1 MPTPASAAG
10 GRGSLGGSTGGSK
23 NSTPTKGSNAGK
35 AAASEYDKMDDVMGQ
50 AWVEDAEEVWRLAT
64 VRGVSADGH
73 ELSVLNADEETT
85 VVVEKAKSH
94 PFDPSHAIDMDDL
107 AHLNNMHEAPLLHV
121 LKRRFRSDNI
131 YTTCSDVLISIN
143 PYKKIPLLYNLD
155 RTTAGPLLEQPM
167 ASSSSSS
174 TVGGDGRPRQ
184 TSSPTNVPV
193 LERRPHVYS
202 VAARA
207 FRFMTEPNEALLL
220 GKNVALKNQ
229 SIIISGES
237 GAGKTEASKYV
248 MQYLITVANALQ
260 QKKAMTTTTTKPAAV
275 VGGEEGGGEGGGDVI
290 ERCLLRSN
298 TVLEAFGNAKTLRN
312 DNSSRFGKYIKLQYD
327 TKRTLIGAWTDHFLL
342 EKSRLVHVD
351 PDERNYHI
359 FYEMLRGLPSKT
371 LAKLKLT
378 DKAEDY
384 TMLAQGGCCALE
396 DVDDREE
403 FEQVAEALAML
414 GLSEEER
421 AALWRLLAILL
432 HLGNLEFGDGGEESE
447 GGGEGEHVQL
457 SSPHVAL
464 SEIAELLG
472 VTPEKLVQGVTRRT
486 THTRGSILT
495 IPLNV
500 NQTRNNVQAVIKY
513 VYGEAFHWIL
523 RKINSCHATMASSPS
538 SLPSSSS
545 SSSSK
550 PTAPAA
556 GGVASFIGILDIFG
570 FEIMIRNSFEQLCIN
585 FANEVLQQQFNM
597 HVFVLEQQEYVA
609 EELDWSVISFRDN
622 QPVIDLISKKP
633 LGLLI
638 MLEEQGL
645 LGRKAN
651 NDALLTSY
659 HNTHLGKVECYAKP
673 RFASDEFIVKH
684 FAGQVTYS
692 TAGFIEKN
700 NDSLHD
706 DLLDLWRLSDDPFF
720 QNLLTDK
727 PTPNTPGYI
736 PPLPTPKI
744 AIVKPELDLEGRPI
758 NPTPSSS
765 SVASSSTSSPDPNKR
780 GRALMGG
787 GKINMAS
794 PGPGAISGAF
804 TVSCTFRRQLE
815 ELTATLKATEP
826 HYIKC
831 IKPNAIKAAGG
842 FSPRLVVQQ
851 LRYSGV
857 LEVVR
862 IRREAY
868 PTRILFEDFHRRFD
882 VLLGSC
888 KPASL
893 RTPADY
899 RAACQAIVTKVLPV
913 GGFQLG
919 KRKIFLRDNG
929 LDLLRDAIRDFFA
942 GHAARIQALI
952 RGFLGVRR
960 YLHTRRALLLLQR
973 SVRMHLL
980 RKKFLRYRQQIVQIQ
995 AGWRG
1000 HRQLLVYKRV
1010 LRGAVAA
1017 QKCTRRWLAMRLFSS
1032 KARLAKQ
1039 RREKAATTCTAVVRG
1054 YLARC
1059 GYRRERAATRLS
1071 AAGRGFLARRQFRR
1085 LRASVI
1091 VVALLRGHLAR
1102 RQYQQ
1107 ARAAVIKLQSV
1118 VRMTMAVRELGK
1130 RKAALRIQTVAR
1142 AYAARNMFCTLRT
1155 QARLQREKEERAAA
1169 LTIQGQYKAYQTRT
1183 QFLAWRQA
1191 AIVLQAQAR
1200 CTLARRQK
1208 LRDLAAI
1215 VLVQAQVR
1223 RCRCRQAYHRL
1234 RAAIRIQSLARRYSA
1249 RKSFIRLRAVVR
1261 LQAWA
1266 RGRAVRQQYVEY
1278 QSAVK
1283 IQAMARGYAQRRRY
1297 CRARGVVKLQSLV
1310 RGVRARRAY
1319 YLAQAA
1325 VMVLQRAV
1333 RRYLDEI
1340 LEERRVHK
1348 LHLAARAGQV
1358 STVHRMLE
1366 ERPWL
1371 ATRRDRKAHFR
1382 TLVHSAALAED
1393 IGVMALL
1400 KPRYED
1406 LIVSDGQGDTPLHLA
1421 AGKGSL
1427 DLAKRF
1433 AAVCDGLDGRAWQ
1446 DASSSSSSSGTPNRR
1461 RKVEGGGEGGG
1472 GGMGGGPRASF
1483 RIASVGIDSWDDR
1496 RRSARAQQAMVVS
1509 ARTAAATAPGSPQ
1522 RPGMGIGGGRG
1533 SMAASSSSSRTT
1545 AANSPA
1551 RSMAH
1556 TPSHWQQQ
1564 QQQQVQEVVEA
1575 GGGSRKH
1582 NGIFGAPGGRVSVPN
1597 RRGGFEGLS
1606 PEELQLACDR
1616 ARSEGQVAR
1625 AVQSNRLKAGWL
1637 KKRRETDRF
1646 NRRWCVLTDT
1656 ELRYYHA
1663 PTNCPVSKVIK
1674 LKPSMLKVCDHID
1687 FAFEIHSPLLLDRRN
1702 REGRL
1707 YFQAENEMELQGWL
1721 AKLRMV
1727 MGQTTHMYG
1736 RRAYPIQHVDLEQ
1749 REVMVAC
1756 MNEAGET
1763 PLHALVRSV
1772 EGREGGKRLGGR
1784 GGGGQPQMVQLAMWL
1799 VDNGADV
1806 NAQNLDGNTPAHRA
1820 ALAAAGG
1827 LGVGGRSGGVI
1838 RQRTQSRRG
1847 GGGGM
1852 GEAGGEGMGGG
1863 MSPETKET
1871 LFRLIGALAQKGA
1884 NLTLRNK
1891 GNQTVV
1897 DLMAQSRQG
1906 GGAKLMGPGQVKMSA
1921 DRALFPPP
1929 SRLPGCSYV
1938 SFFVEK
1944 LAMAETYS
1952 EKLTAPFFRIN
1963 IYSSKQQQVERTQVM
1978 TYPALQRGRSMWWG
1992 WTWHMQT
1999 PVEHLSPGSF
2009 AVLELVDRTKGPQ
2022 AWALLHVDD
2031 SYVDSG
2037 SQTLEMYRYPLDLK
2051 LQRLEPAD
2059 FFLTGDMWVTRA
2071 SGVGGE
2077 RKEGG
2082 RAGVSPLKTQA
2093 A

>member
-1 MPTPASAAG
+1 MPTPVSAAG
-10 GRGSLGGSTGGSK
+10 GHGSLGDYRSVSKTG
-23 NSTPTKGSNAGK
+23 TPIKGRDAGTTG
-35 AAASEYDKMDDVMGQ
+35 AADYDKMDDVMGQ

-64 VRGVSADGH
+64 VRGVSADGDQ
-73 ELSVLNADEETT
+73 LSVLNTDEETT
-85 VVVEKAKSH
+85 TVVEKVKSH

-121 LKRRFRSDNI
+121 LKRRFRSDKI
-131 YTTCSDVLISIN
+131 YTTCSDVLISVN
-143 PYKKIPLLYNLD
+143 PYKKIPLLYDLD
-155 RTTAGPLLEQPM
+155 RTTAGPLLDQQPM
-167 ASSSSSS
+167 ASSSSNNSS
-174 TVGGDGRPRQ
+174 SGGDGGPRQ
-184 TSSPTNVPV
+184 TRSPTNVPS
-193 LERRPHVYS
+193 LEKRPHVYS

-248 MQYLITVANALQ
+248 MRYLITVANALQ
-260 QKKAMTTTTTKPAAV
+260 QKKVATTSGSKPSTV
-275 VGGEEGGGEGGGDVI
+275 TDGEGGGDVI

-327 TKRTLIGAWTDHFLL
+327 AKRTLIGAWTDHFLL

-359 FYEMLRGLPSKT
+359 FYEMLRGLPAET
-371 LAKLKLT
+371 LAELRLT

-384 TMLAQGGCCALE
+384 TMLAQGGCWALD

-403 FEQVAEALAML
+403 FEQVAEALATL
-414 GLSEEER
+414 GVNEEER

-432 HLGNLEFGDGGEESE
+432 HLGNLEFGEEGEE
-447 GGGEGEHVQL
+447 GGEHVQL
-457 SSPHVAL
+457 SSPYVAL

-472 VTPEKLVQGVTRRT
+472 VTPDKLVQGVTRRT
-486 THTRGSILT
+486 THTQGSTLT

-500 NQTRNNVQAVIKY
+500 DQTRNNVQAVIKY
-513 VYGEAFHWIL
+513 VYGEAFRWIL
-523 RKINSCHATMASSPS
+523 RKINSCHATMASSS
-538 SLPSSSS
+538 ATTTTT
-545 SSSSK
+545 K
-550 PTAPAA
+550 PTTAA
-556 GGVASFIGILDIFG
+556 SATGSMASFIGILDIFG
-570 FEIMIRNSFEQLCIN
+570 FEIMTRNSFEQLCIN

-673 RFASDEFIVKH
+673 RFHSDEFIVKH

-692 TAGFIEKN
+692 SAGFIEKN

-706 DLLDLWRLSDDPFF
+706 DLLDLWRLSNDPFF
-720 QNLLTDK
+720 RNLLTDK
-727 PTPNTPGYI
+727 PTPGSPGYI

-744 AIVKPELDLEGRPI
+744 TVLKPQLDLEGRPI
-758 NPTPSSS
+758 NS
-765 SVASSSTSSPDPNKR
+765 SSSTSSSSSSTTSPDPNKR
-780 GRALMGG
+780 GRALVG

-868 PTRILFEDFHRRFD
+868 PTRILFEDFYRRFD

-888 KPASL
+888 KPACL
-893 RTPADY
+893 RTDADY

-929 LDLLRDAIRDFFA
+929 LDLLRDAIRDFYA
-942 GHAARIQALI
+942 SHAARIQALI

-980 RKKFLRYRQQIVQIQ
+980 RKKFLRHRQQIVQIQ
-995 AGWRG
+995 AVWRG
-1000 HRQLLVYKRV
+1000 HRQLLTYKRV
-1010 LRGAVAA
+1010 LRGAIVA
-1017 QKCTRRWLAMRLFSS
+1017 QKCTRRWLAMRLYSS
-1032 KARLAKQ
+1032 KARLAKEQ
-1039 RREKAATTCTAVVRG
+1039 REEAATICSAVVRG

-1059 GYRRERAATRLS
+1059 VYRRERAATRLN
-1071 AAGRGFLARRQFRR
+1071 AAGRGFLARRQYRA
-1085 LRASVI
+1085 LRASV
-1091 VVALLRGHLAR
+1091 VVMALLRGHLAR

-1107 ARAAVIKLQSV
+1107 ARAAVIKLQSL
-1118 VRMTMAVRELGK
+1118 VRMRMAIRELGK
-1130 RKAALRIQTVAR
+1130 HKAALRIQTVAR
-1142 AYAARNMFCTLRT
+1142 AWAARKTFCTLRT
-1155 QARLQREKEERAAA
+1155 QARLQREKEERSAA

-1183 QFLAWRQA
+1183 QFLIWRRA
-1191 AIVLQAQAR
+1191 AIVLQAHAR
-1200 CTLARRQK
+1200 CTLARRLK
-1208 LRDLAAI
+1208 LRLLAAI

-1223 RCRCRQAYHRL
+1223 RCRCRQAYQRI
-1234 RAAIRIQSLARRYSA
+1234 RAAIRIQSLARRYFA
-1249 RKSFIRLRAVVR
+1249 RKSFIRLRGAVR

-1266 RGRAVRQQYVEY
+1266 RGRAARHKYVEY

-1319 YLAQAA
+1319 HQVKAA
-1325 VMVLQRAV
+1325 VLLLQRVV
-1333 RRYLDEI
+1333 RRFLEEI

-1348 LHLAARAGQV
+1348 LHLAARAGKV

-1371 ATRRDRKAHFR
+1371 VTRRDRKAHFR
-1382 TLVHSAALAED
+1382 TLIHSAALAED
-1393 IGVMALL
+1393 ISVMALL
-1400 KPRYED
+1400 KPQYED
-1406 LIVSDGQGDTPLHLA
+1406 LIVTDGQGDTPLHLA

-1446 DASSSSSSSGTPNRR
+1446 DASSSNGAGTSNYRR
-1461 RKVEGGGEGGG
+1461 RVGGG
-1472 GGMGGGPRASF
+1472 GAGGGPRASF

-1496 RRSARAQQAMVVS
+1496 RRSARAQQAMAVS
-1509 ARTAAATAPGSPQ
+1509 ARTSTATAPGSPQ
-1522 RPGMGIGGGRG
+1522 RPGMGMGIGRG
-1533 SMAASSSSSRTT
+1533 SMATSSIS
-1545 AANSPA
+1545 NSPA
-1551 RSMAH
+1551 RSLAH

-1564 QQQQVQEVVEA
+1564 MQEVVEA
-1575 GGGSRKH
+1575 GGGSKH
-1582 NGIFGAPGGRVSVPN
+1582 IGIFGAAAATTSVPN

-1625 AVQSNRLKAGWL
+1625 AVQSDRLKAGWL

-1663 PTNCPVSKVIK
+1663 PADCPVSKVIK

-1707 YFQAENEMELQGWL
+1707 YFQAENEIDLQGWL

-1727 MGQTTHMYG
+1727 VGQTTHMYG

-1749 REVMVAC
+1749 REVVVAC
-1756 MNEAGET
+1756 MNEAGQT

-1772 EGREGGKRLGGR
+1772 EGREGKRS
-1784 GGGGQPQMVQLAMWL
+1784 GGGQPQMVQLAMWL

-1806 NAQNLDGNTPAHRA
+1806 NAQDLDGNTTAHLA
-1820 ALAAAGG
+1820 ALAA
-1827 LGVGGRSGGVI
+1827 VGGSCRGGGVV
-1838 RQRTQSRRG
+1838 RQRTSRK
-1847 GGGGM
+1847 GGGM
-1852 GEAGGEGMGGG
+1852 REEGEGMGGG

-1906 GGAKLMGPGQVKMSA
+1906 GGAKLTGPGQMKMSA
-1921 DRALFPPP
+1921 DRALFPSP

-1938 SFFVEK
+1938 SFFVER
-1944 LAMAETYS
+1944 LAMAEMKS
-1952 EKLTAPFFRIN
+1952 EKMTAPFFKIN
-1963 IYSSKQQQVERTQVM
+1963 VYSSKQQQVERTQVM

-2009 AVLELVDRTKGPQ
+2009 AVLELMDRAKGPQ

-2031 SYVDSG
+2031 SNVDSG

-2071 SGVGGE
+2071 TARGG
-2077 RKEGG
+2077 KEGT
-2082 RAGVSPLKTQA
+2082 RAAGISPLKIQA

>member
-1 MPTPASAAG
+1 MPTPVSAAG
-10 GRGSLGGSTGGSK
+10 GHGSLGDSKSISKTG
-23 NSTPTKGSNAGK
+23 TPTKGRDAGTTG
-35 AAASEYDKMDDVMGQ
+35 AADYDKMDDVMGQ

-64 VRGVSADGH
+64 VRGVSADGDQ
-73 ELSVLNADEETT
+73 LSVSNMDEETT
-85 VVVEKAKSH
+85 TVVEKVKSH

-121 LKRRFRSDNI
+121 LKRRFRSDKI
-131 YTTCSDVLISIN
+131 YTTCSDVLISVN
-143 PYKKIPLLYNLD
+143 PYKKIPLLYDLPSTTTGALLD
-155 RTTAGPLLEQPM
+155 QQPM
-167 ASSSSSS
+167 ASSSSSNS
-174 TVGGDGRPRQ
+174 SSNGGDGDPRQ
-184 TSSPTNVPV
+184 TRSPTNVPL

-237 GAGKTEASKYV
+237 GAGKTEASK
-248 MQYLITVANALQ
+248 
-260 QKKAMTTTTTKPAAV
+260 
-275 VGGEEGGGEGGGDVI
+275 
-290 ERCLLRSN
+290 
-298 TVLEAFGNAKTLRN
+298 
-312 DNSSRFGKYIKLQYD
+312 FGKYIKLQYD
-327 TKRTLIGAWTDHFLL
+327 AKRTLVGAWTDHFLL

-359 FYEMLRGLPSKT
+359 FYEMLQGLPAET
-371 LAKLKLT
+371 LAELRLT
-378 DKAEDY
+378 DSAEDY
-384 TMLAQGGCCALE
+384 RMLAQGGCWALD

-403 FEQVAEALAML
+403 FEHVAEALATL
-414 GLSEEER
+414 GVNEEER

-432 HLGNLEFGDGGEESE
+432 HLGNLEFGDEGEE
-447 GGGEGEHVQL
+447 GAEHVQL

-472 VTPEKLVQGVTRRT
+472 VTPDKLVQGVTRRT
-486 THTRGSILT
+486 THTQGSTLT

-500 NQTRNNVQAVIKY
+500 DQTRNNVQAVIKY

-523 RKINSCHATMASSPS
+523 RKINSCHATMASS
-538 SLPSSSS
+538 SSSTT
-545 SSSSK
+545 K
-550 PTAPAA
+550 PTAAA
-556 GGVASFIGILDIFG
+556 ASAGSMASFIGILDIFG
-570 FEIMIRNSFEQLCIN
+570 FEIMTRNSFEQLCIN

-673 RFASDEFIVKH
+673 RFHSDEFIVKH

-706 DLLDLWRLSDDPFF
+706 DLLDLWRLSDDAFF
-720 QNLLTDK
+720 RNLLTDK
-727 PTPNTPGYI
+727 PTPDSPGYI
-736 PPLPTPKI
+736 PPLPTPNKT
-744 AIVKPELDLEGRPI
+744 AVKPQVDLDGRSI
-758 NPTPSSS
+758 NPP
-765 SVASSSTSSPDPNKR
+765 SSTSSSSSSITSSSDPNKR
-780 GRALMGG
+780 GRALVG
-787 GKINMAS
+787 GKLNVAS
-794 PGPGAISGAF
+794 PGPGAISGVF

-868 PTRILFEDFHRRFD
+868 PTRILFEDFYRRFD

-893 RTPADY
+893 RTATDY

-929 LDLLRDAIRDFFA
+929 LDLLRDAIRDFYA
-942 GHAARIQALI
+942 SHAARIQALI

-960 YLHTRRALLLLQR
+960 YLHTRCALLLLQR

-980 RKKFLRYRQQIVQIQ
+980 RKKFLRHRQQIVQIQ
-995 AGWRG
+995 AIWRG
-1000 HRQLLVYKRV
+1000 HRQLLAYKRE
-1010 LRGAVAA
+1010 LRGAMAA
-1017 QKCTRRWLAMRLFSS
+1017 QKCTRRWLAIRLYSS
-1032 KARLAKQ
+1032 KARQAKQ
-1039 RREKAATTCTAVVRG
+1039 QREEAATICSAVVRG

-1059 GYRRERAATRLS
+1059 VYRRERAATRLN
-1071 AAGRGFLARRQFRR
+1071 AIGRGFLARKQYRA
-1085 LRASVI
+1085 LLASVI
-1091 VVALLRGHLAR
+1091 VVAFLRGNLAR
-1102 RQYQQ
+1102 KRFQQ
-1107 ARAAVIKLQSV
+1107 ARAAVLKLQSV
-1118 VRMTMAVRELGK
+1118 VRMRMAVRELGEH
-1130 RKAALRIQTVAR
+1130 KAARRIQTMAR
-1142 AYAARNMFCTLRT
+1142 AWAARKTFCTLRT
-1155 QARLQREKEERAAA
+1155 QARLQREKEERSAA

-1183 QFLAWRQA
+1183 KFLAWRRA

-1200 CTLARRQK
+1200 CTLACRLKRRS
-1208 LRDLAAI
+1208 LAAI
-1215 VLVQAQVR
+1215 VLFQAHVR
-1223 RCRCRQAYHRL
+1223 RCWCQQAYHRI
-1234 RAAIRIQSLARRYSA
+1234 RATIRIQTLARRYSA
-1249 RKSFIRLRAVVR
+1249 RKIFIRLRAAVR

-1266 RGRAVRQQYVEY
+1266 RGRAARHKYVEY

-1283 IQAMARGYAQRRRY
+1283 IQAMARGHAQRRRY
-1297 CRARGVVKLQSLV
+1297 CRARGIIKLQSLI

-1319 YLAQAA
+1319 QQVRTSVLL
-1325 VMVLQRAV
+1325 LQRVV
-1333 RRYLDEI
+1333 RRFLDVI

-1348 LHLAARAGQV
+1348 LHLAAGAGKV
-1358 STVHRMLE
+1358 STVHRMLD

-1371 ATRRDRKAHFR
+1371 AIRRDRKAHFR
-1382 TLVHSAALAED
+1382 TLIHSAALAED
-1393 IGVMALL
+1393 ISVMALL

-1406 LIVSDGQGDTPLHLA
+1406 LIATDGQGDTPLHLA

-1427 DLAKRF
+1427 DLAKKF
-1433 AAVCDGLDGRAWQ
+1433 AAVCDGLDRRAWQ
-1446 DASSSSSSSGTPNRR
+1446 DASSSNCAGVPNYR
-1461 RKVEGGGEGGG
+1461 RKIGGG
-1472 GGMGGGPRASF
+1472 GAGEGTGEMPRASF

-1496 RRSARAQQAMVVS
+1496 RRSARAQQALAVP
-1509 ARTAAATAPGSPQ
+1509 ARTAAGTAPGSPQ
-1522 RPGMGIGGGRG
+1522 RPGVSMGIGRG
-1533 SMAASSSSSRTT
+1533 SMAASSVS
-1545 AANSPA
+1545 NSPA
-1551 RSMAH
+1551 RSLAH
-1556 TPSHWQQQ
+1556 TPSHRQQK
-1564 QQQQVQEVVEA
+1564 VQEVAEV
-1575 GGGSRKH
+1575 GGSNKH
-1582 NGIFGAPGGRVSVPN
+1582 IGSFGAAAARTSVPS

-1616 ARSEGQVAR
+1616 AKCEGQVAR
-1625 AVQSNRLKAGWL
+1625 VVQSNRLKAGWL

-1663 PTNCPVSKVIK
+1663 PADCPVSKVIK

-1707 YFQAENEMELQGWL
+1707 YFQAENEMDLQGWL

-1736 RRAYPIQHVDLEQ
+1736 RRAHPIQHVNLEQ

-1756 MNEAGET
+1756 MNEAGQT

-1772 EGREGGKRLGGR
+1772 EGREGKRS
-1784 GGGGQPQMVQLAMWL
+1784 GGGQPQMVQLAMWL
-1799 VDNGADV
+1799 IDNGADV
-1806 NAQNLDGNTPAHRA
+1806 NAQDLDGNTTAHLA
-1820 ALAAAGG
+1820 ALAA
-1827 LGVGGRSGGVI
+1827 VGGSG
-1838 RQRTQSRRG
+1838 RG
-1847 GGGGM
+1847 GGVVRQQRTSRKGGGM
-1852 GEAGGEGMGGG
+1852 REDLEAMGGG
-1863 MSPETKET
+1863 MSPETNET

-1906 GGAKLMGPGQVKMSA
+1906 GGAKLTGPGQTKMSA
-1921 DRALFPPP
+1921 DRALFPSP

-1938 SFFVEK
+1938 SFFVER
-1944 LAMAETYS
+1944 LAMAEMNS
-1952 EKLTAPFFRIN
+1952 EKMTAPFFKIN
-1963 IYSSKQQQVERTQVM
+1963 VYSSKQQQVERTQVM

-2009 AVLELVDRTKGPQ
+2009 AVLELVDRAKGPK

-2031 SYVDSG
+2031 SHVDSG

-2071 SGVGGE
+2071 TAVGE
-2077 RKEGG
+2077 KEGS
-2082 RAGVSPLKTQA
+2082 RAPRMSPLKIQA